1 MIHEIF
7 VAQNQVLVNLSDR
20 IYIEEAAEL
29 RESLLSYIESG
40 HNNFVINFSQVE
52 SIDCSGL
59 GALVAIHK
67 KALHHG
73 GGITIKGLH
82 GASKD
87 LFELTRL
94 NKVFDIHQTDK
105 CTLGLESTRGK

>member
-20 IYIEEAAEL
+20 IYIEDAAEL
-29 RESLLSYIESG
+29 RESLLSYLEHG
-40 HNNFVINFSQVE
+40 HKNFVIDFAQVE

-59 GALVAIHK
+59 GMLVAIHK
-67 KALHHG
+67 KAMHHG
-73 GGITIKGLH
+73 GGVKIKGLH
-82 GASKD
+82 GVSKD

-94 NKVFDIHQTDK
+94 DKVFDVQ
-105 CTLGLESTRGK
+105 

>member
-1 MIHEIF
+1 MIREIC
-7 VAQNQVLVNLSDR
+7 VVQNQVLVNLPSR
-20 IYIEEAAEL
+20 IYTEEATEL
-29 RESLLSYIESG
+29 RERLLSHIEGG
-40 HNNFVINFSQVE
+40 HKNFVINFSQVE

-59 GALVAIHK
+59 GTLVAIHK
-67 KALHHG
+67 KAMHHG

-94 NKVFDIHQTDK
+94 DKVFDIQ
-105 CTLGLESTRGK
+105 